1 MGLISRVSSR
11 TYRNEINLPNQTF
24 SSPIMARYRVICEP
38 RGFLTILQIIFS
50 LTTIIVLASVAQKI
64 SVNLNCKPLSAGT
77 PVDREIIVIVKY
89 PFQFGDIQYESCAS
103 NKTLTAEQFGLSYS
117 SQSQFF
123 MSSLAII
130 FIYSILRLVYYI
142 FKEVDM
148 LYGRFP
154 AVNTDYWATIGLS
167 VYNFIAVIC
176 CVVVVVGLQ

>member
-103 NKTLTAEQFGLSYS
+103 NKTLTEEGQEEWLQRFC
-117 SQSQFF
+117 
-123 MSSLAII
+123 SLLPEANPGVQGG
-130 FIYSILRLVYYI
+130 FRYHGRRQGRSLVFLRHCRCFRLCRQVR
-142 FKEVDM
+142 
-148 LYGRFP
+148 LGR
-154 AVNTDYWATIGLS
+154 
-167 VYNFIAVIC
+167 
-176 CVVVVVGLQ
+176 